1 MLELLKRGQAVRA
14 LARAGSDRSELL
26 AFFERFDGVGGKLA
40 ERIEWQTG
48 DVGDLYGLEE
58 LAKDIDRVYHCAGY
72 VSFEKKE
79 RERLMKINEGGTAN
93 VVSVCL
99 QKGLELCHVSS
110 VAVLHNLDYKEALT
124 EQVFWKRSGK
134 ESDYAISKYNAEREV
149 WRGIEEGLQAV
160 IVNPAVILAAGFWH
174 RSSSRMMDTVYKGNP
189 FYTPGKTGYVAAPD
203 VAYVMVELME
213 RKIRSER
220 FILAEG
226 NYSYREIFTWMA
238 GSLGRSAPRWQIS
251 RKLLQVAGI
260 GERLQAWM
268 LGRPA
273 RITPDVVNSAFNTQH
288 YAADKICKTL
298 NFKFL
303 PIKEFIQT
311 AGRVYLEDLKT
322 KRKS

>member
-1 MLELLKRGQAVRA
+1 
-14 LARAGSDRSELL
+14 
-26 AFFERFDGVGGKLA
+26 
-40 ERIEWQTG
+40 
-48 DVGDLYGLEE
+48 
-58 LAKDIDRVYHCAGY
+58 
-72 VSFEKKE
+72 
-79 RERLMKINEGGTAN
+79 
-93 VVSVCL
+93 
-99 QKGLELCHVSS
+99 
-110 VAVLHNLDYKEALT
+110 
-124 EQVFWKRSGK
+124 
-134 ESDYAISKYNAEREV
+134 
-149 WRGIEEGLQAV
+149 
-160 IVNPAVILAAGFWH
+160 
-174 RSSSRMMDTVYKGNP
+174 
-189 FYTPGKTGYVAAPD
+189 
-203 VAYVMVELME
+203 
-213 RKIRSER
+213 
-220 FILAEG
+220 LAEG